1 TTSEALPQEV
11 LDAQAAVEAA
21 QAAYDQSLEAF
32 KAAKGR
38 DKKAAHN
45 ALKVAQSN
53 LEAAEAALYQAMVDA
68 GLDPG
73 GNGNGGGGSGGGSG
87 GGNGSIN
94 FEAKQFYYHGDHLGS
109 SSYITDIDGE
119 VYEHLEYFPFGET
132 WVHEKSNTQ
141 LTPYYFTGK
150 ELDETTGLY
159 YFGARY
165 YDPRTSVWQ
174 NTDPILAD
182 YLGGSV
188 NGGVYHSKN
197 LNLYAYSHNNPV
209 VLKDP
214 DGNSPV
220 SVIVKMAAKVG
231 IKKAI
236 KAQGRK
242 ILNQRFNKYM
252 TKSQFREFGEELA
265 DILDSLDGPWWET
278 AIELVP
284 IAGDIY
290 GGTKMGQRL
299 KKAYDRLQDLENK
312 YVEEIAKTL
321 KGKDRERFLNN
332 MRRRGV
338 DDSKKDYDYM
348 GKPYKKGDQGHHDY
362 EVQNHPGK
370 ATDPRD
376 IQPLNRQEH
385 LDAHDGDFK
394 LPSNTQGQRSNG
406 Y

>member
-1 TTSEALPQEV
+1 TTTEELPQEV

-38 DKKAAHN
+38 DKKAAHD

-73 GNGNGGGGSGGGSG
+73 GNGNGGGGSGGGSGG

-174 NTDPILAD
+174 SPDPILGEYIPKPNFDFENSLSLPGEGGIFNAAN
-182 YLGGSV
+182 LG
-188 NGGVYHSKN
+188 
-197 LNLYAYSHNNPV
+197 LYSYGHNNPIKK
-209 VLKDP
+209 LDT
-214 DGNSPV
+214 DGNEATTV
-220 SVIVKMAAKVG
+220 GARLALAGAFAA
-231 IKKAI
+231 A
-236 KAQGRK
+236 
-242 ILNQRFNKYM
+242 
-252 TKSQFREFGEELA
+252 
-265 DILDSLDGPWWET
+265 DGPVPVGDVIAAGILISILFIPNDTQVAPVQRAVPISTTDATTITDVQRRDSTTGSYTIEFASGSRYHGKGPVRRMLESGAYRAT
-278 AIELVP
+278 ANGTVP
-284 IAGDIY
+284 IAFDWTPADSDREAFKDEYRRMQTDSIPFV
-290 GGTKMGQRL
+290 
-299 KKAYDRLQDLENK
+299 YDE
-312 YVEEIAKTL
+312 
-321 KGKDRERFLNN
+321 GKDNPINFNIRQ
-332 MRRRGV
+332 
-338 DDSKKDYDYM
+338 S
-348 GKPYKKGDQGHHDY
+348 
-362 EVQNHPGK
+362 PGK
-370 ATDPRD
+370 AYC
-376 IQPLNRQEH
+376 L
-385 LDAHDGDFK
+385 ADGDC
-394 LPSNTQGQRSNG
+394 
-406 Y
+406 